1 MIYKIGSCFSG
12 IGGFEL
18 GLQWAFD
25 NAGIDHK
32 VSWQIE
38 QNPFCQT
45 ILKKHWPESVL
56 YSDIREV
63 KNVDSVD
70 ILIGGFPCQDIS
82 VAGLQ
87 KGVKNGEKSSLWF
100 EMLRIIGD
108 IRPRIV
114 VLENVPNIVNVGGP
128 TVIGSLTKIG
138 YNCEWSIISAAQFG
152 APHIRKRWFCI
163 ATNPQSFSN
172 DRRINRRLFKEES
185 SRKSQHAQTGH
196 SVKDVANTIRKH
208 AQIPPKGKHPSQS
221 QSGSNGPNRQ
231 VIPNWRNW
239 PTQPAFCGG
248 DDGVPNRVA
257 KLKALGNAI
266 VPQCAQFVFE
276 QIIKSGILESQQTT

>member
-1 MIYKIGSCFSG
+1 MTVNVGSCFSG

-45 ILKKHWPESVL
+45 ILKKHWPKAVL

-63 KNVDSVD
+63 KKVDPVD
-70 ILIGGFPCQDIS
+70 ILLGGFPCQDIS

-87 KGVKNGEKSSLWF
+87 KGVVNGEKSNLWF

-128 TVIGSLTKIG
+128 RVIGSLAKIG
-138 YNCEWSIISAAQFG
+138 YDCEWSLISAAQFG

-163 ATNPQSFSN
+163 ATNAQSFSN
-172 DRRINRRLFKEES
+172 DRRINRRLFKKES
-185 SRKSQHAQTGH
+185 SRKSQHAQTGN
-196 SVKDVANTIRKH
+196 SVKDAADTISKY
-208 AQIPPKGKHPSQS
+208 AQIPSKRKHPSQP
-221 QSGSNGPNRQ
+221 QSGSNGQNRQ

-239 PTQPAFCGG
+239 PTQPAFCGRN
-248 DDGVPNRVA
+248 DGVPNRVA

-276 QIIKSGILESQQTT
+276 QIIESGILESQQTT